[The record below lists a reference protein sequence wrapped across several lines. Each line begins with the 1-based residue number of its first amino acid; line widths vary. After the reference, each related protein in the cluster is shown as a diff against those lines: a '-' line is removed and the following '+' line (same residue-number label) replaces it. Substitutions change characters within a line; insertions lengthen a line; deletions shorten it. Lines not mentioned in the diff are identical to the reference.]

1 MPLQLTLPD
10 YDPTLAKSV
19 ETNPKKLK
27 EWLIALPT
35 GNVQEAGRLLS
46 DSLHA
51 LNRVKLD
58 ADDRARLLNEYQTT
72 LELLSGS
79 FELCYA
85 ASGLPLKDEA
95 RAAAML
101 VRTLWLELAIGWKR
115 ALQDRSEKRFVLNN
129 AKVLPGFVL
138 AVLHCYWRLY
148 QVSCRLYMTLPPGV
162 WLDAHQLFLLG
173 AEGRFLDEPKEN
185 GAERCIG
192 GMYKRLL
199 VLALA
204 DPLRFAGPEVEK
216 VLELAE
222 SYAHLAHFQPMSK
235 LSNAPGFFLVELE
248 ADKPAQYI
256 GSKHLEF
263 SDGKLV
269 LLDTQE
275 LGQKLKRVEKGIEEK
290 APTANDRSKVLAW
303 LELVRRVARQW
314 TITPQRLY
322 QRIPAEASVDIAA
335 GLRAATFTLHQG
347 QPIIPVLDD
356 GSIPEATQPHPADL
370 ELSTWAVI
378 NESPGGYAVR
388 LQSSTNEILR
398 AGEIVALRSGAD
410 AGWLTCSVRWLQQHE
425 DGAIEMGLQ
434 VLSARAVP
442 LLLRPS
448 IGAEHLPFLPALLLP
463 EIPALKQPARIAASK
478 GVYTPLRELVLVNSS
493 GEKRVRGS
501 KLCEQQMGYDLFEFQ
516 ASTE

>member
-1 MPLQLTLPD
+1 MPLQLSLPD
-10 YDPTLAKSV
+10 YDPSLSSAV

-35 GNVQEAGRLLS
+35 GNVQEAGRQINDALTS
-46 DSLHA
+46 

-58 ADDRARLLNEYQTT
+58 PDDRAKLLNEYQTT

-85 ASGLPLKDEA
+85 ASGLPLKDAA
-95 RAAAML
+95 RAAAQL
-101 VRTLWLELAIGWKR
+101 VRNLWQELAIGWKR
-115 ALQDRSEKRFVLNN
+115 ALLDRSEKRFVMNN
-129 AKVLPGFVL
+129 GKILPGFVL

-162 WLDAHQLFLLG
+162 WHDAHQMFLLG
-173 AEGRFLDEPKEN
+173 VEGRYLDEPKEN
-185 GAERCIG
+185 GAERCIA

-216 VLELAE
+216 VLELTE
-222 SYAHLAHFQPMSK
+222 SYAHLAHFQPVTK
-235 LSNAPGFFLVELE
+235 LSNSPGFFLIELE
-248 ADKPAQYI
+248 TDKPAQFI
-256 GSKHLEF
+256 GTRHIEL
-263 SDGKLV
+263 SDGKLI
-269 LLDTQE
+269 LLDTQD
-275 LGQKLKRVEKGIEEK
+275 LAQKLRRVEQAIEAK
-290 APTANDRSKVLAW
+290 APTSSDRGKVLAW

-322 QRIPAEASVDIAA
+322 QRIPAESQVELAA
-335 GLRAATFTLHQG
+335 GLRSATFILHG
-347 QPIIPVLDD
+347 GAAIPVQLAD
-356 GSIPEATQPHPADL
+356 GTTPESTQPHPEDL
-370 ELSTWAVI
+370 LLSSWHVI
-378 NESPGGYAVR
+378 NESPGGYAIR
-388 LQSSTNEILR
+388 LDTSPSERLR
-398 AGEIVALRSGAD
+398 AGEIVALRSGVD
-410 AGWLTCSVRWLQQHE
+410 AGWLACSIRWLQQHE
-425 DGAIEMGLQ
+425 DGSIEMGLQ

-478 GVYTPLRELVLVNSS
+478 GVYTPLRELILVNSD
-493 GEKRVRGS
+493 GEQRVRGNR
-501 KLCEQQMGYDLFEFQ
+501 LCEQQMGYDLFEFQ
-516 ASTE
+516 PSES